1 MNIEKLNAIKL
12 NYERQTAE
20 LASPEV
26 VADAEKF
33 NKICKELGSTQEIVE
48 VYNKPAGYTVEFIDK
63 SGYTIALLDL
73 SPNDV
78 RLALE
83 SEISK

>member
-1 MNIEKLNAIKL
+1 M
-12 NYERQTAE
+12 E
-20 LASPEV
+20 LLKIFSV
-26 VADAEKF
+26 VILTKDVENMKS
-33 NKICKELGSTQEIVE
+33 GSIGTIVE

-83 SEISK
+83 NEIKK